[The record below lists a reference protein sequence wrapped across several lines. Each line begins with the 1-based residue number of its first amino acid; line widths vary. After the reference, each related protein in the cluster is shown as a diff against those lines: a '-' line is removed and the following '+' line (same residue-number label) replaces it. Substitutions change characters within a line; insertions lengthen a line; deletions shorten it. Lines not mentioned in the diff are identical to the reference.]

1 MVVEAGLTLRVTG
14 LASTSTCVKPSDQT
28 RVQGP
33 SPLSVAWMFALLPGQ
48 IAPPPLTTAVGW
60 ARTTTN
66 LLHVELQPL
75 ALVSASVRVNMPEA
89 PALTLT
95 EAALT
100 GPLSV
105 ALPVTDQR

>member
-1 MVVEAGLTLRVTG
+1 M
-14 LASTSTCVKPSDQT
+14 

-33 SPLSVAWMFALLPGQ
+33 SPPKVAWTFALVPGQ

-60 ARTTTN
+60 AITTTV

-75 ALVSASVRVNMPEA
+75 ALVNARVKVKKPEV
-89 PALTLT
+89 PALTFT
-95 EAALT
+95 AAALT
-100 GPLSV
+100 APLRV